1 MVALQSAMART
12 TPCAPPACHAV
23 ASFQTPS
30 WLVALS
36 SFCKAPGSPLHDRHR
51 RRGHHHPD
59 SPDRHCRRCARRCFR
74 RGPVSARS
82 AVSHPPVQLWATL
95 SVMLFMKP
103 PPGRITTSTV
113 TPLIH
118 PLSDTAASILSNA
131 SHLHAG
137 LLCSASSQP
146 SAGHGPGNR
155 HGRHRPN
162 VLPFAVVTAEKG
174 RLPPPGSSLDTAA
187 YRTARGYRVGS
198 ALLLPRNGEGSIRS
212 QTQAAINTC
221 AMQREVPAAASGV
234 SDAALQAAARRA
246 ASSCTTEDSC
256 IQGAGGS

>member
-1 MVALQSAMART
+1 M
-12 TPCAPPACHAV
+12 
-23 ASFQTPS
+23 
-30 WLVALS
+30 ALS
-36 SFCKAPGSPLHDRHR
+36 SFPKAPGSPLHDRHR

-59 SPDRHCRRCARRCFR
+59 SPYRHCRRCARRCFR

-82 AVSHPPVQLWATL
+82 AVSHPLNQLWATL

-118 PLSDTAASILSNA
+118 PLSDTSPSILSNA

-155 HGRHRPN
+155 HGRHPPN
-162 VLPFAVVTAEKG
+162 VLPFAVVTAAKG
-174 RLPPPGSSLDTAA
+174 RSPPPGSSLDTAGH
-187 YRTARGYRVGS
+187 RTARGCRVGS
-198 ALLLPRNGEGSIRS
+198 ALVPPHVGARCMRP
-212 QTQAAINTC
+212 QTQGAINTC
-221 AMQREVPAAASGV
+221 AMQREMPAAVSGV
-234 SDAALQAAARRA
+234 SEAALQAAARRA
-246 ASSCTTEDSC
+246 ASSCTTEDCSC
-256 IQGAGGS
+256 IPGAGGS